1 MPEHTED
8 YNLIPGF
15 LSLDENLFAS
25 GIISNG
31 IHLYPKIVEACAKVI
46 VENSTADKA
55 GFTNLRFAALANVKP
70 YAPFLPAAYANP
82 GEGPA
87 IALAIECADEAILAF
102 ENSSSLDE
110 ARSNFVNRL
119 ENHASKIGKI
129 CERICSDHQVTFK
142 GFDFSPAP
150 YPADWCSLGK
160 ALELMGIAILGMN
173 GSLTAAAILAS
184 TLDSGK
190 WKRTG
195 FNGLM
200 LAVLE
205 DSVLAERAASGCL
218 TIKDLLLYSAVC
230 GTGLDTIPLPGD
242 ASTGQLAS
250 VLMDLGALAIRLNKP
265 LTGRLMPIPGKQA
278 GDRTDFEFEFFANSR
293 VMALDDQTIGAPIAD
308 APMIVISPRKPE
320 KN

>member
-1 MPEHTED
+1 M
-8 YNLIPGF
+8 L
-15 LSLDENLFAS
+15 
-25 GIISNG
+25 
-31 IHLYPKIVEACAKVI
+31 
-46 VENSTADKA
+46 
-55 GFTNLRFAALANVKP
+55 
-70 YAPFLPAAYANP
+70 
-82 GEGPA
+82 
-87 IALAIECADEAILAF
+87 IALRIMQP
-102 ENSSSLDE
+102 
-110 ARSNFVNRL
+110 RL
-119 ENHASKIGKI
+119 GNI
-129 CERICSDHQVTFK
+129 CERICSDHKVTFK

-160 ALELMGIAILGMN
+160 ALELMGITNLGMN

-242 ASTGQLAS
+242 ASDRSTRVS
-250 VLMDLGALAIRLNKP
+250 VDGS
-265 LTGRLMPIPGKQA
+265 GRA
-278 GDRTDFEFEFFANSR
+278 GNPPQ
-293 VMALDDQTIGAPIAD
+293 QTIDGAINAD
-308 APMIVISPRKPE
+308 SGKTSWR
-320 KN
+320 